1 MPNTMV
7 RKDQPL
13 LIDLSSI
20 ADQRMP
26 MRGRGQEETSLRR
39 QSRSRD
45 TFGYTIE

>member
-7 RKDQPL
+7 RKDQSL

-26 MRGRGQEETSLRR
+26 MRGRGQEEASLRR